1 MSGILKSCAV
11 RAPGFGDNRRQLL
24 EDLVVVTGARL
35 VSDEAGLGLDHV
47 QIEHLGRARRIEI
60 ERDSTAV
67 IGGAGDT
74 EQIAQRIALL
84 RRQADEVGAIAE
96 KAQFDERAA
105 RLAGGVALIRVGAS
119 TETEMKEKRS
129 RVEDALHATRAAVLE
144 GIAAGG
150 GVALLRARVALDD
163 LRLPTAAQQVGAQ
176 IVHRAV
182 EEPLRQIVS
191 GAGRD
196 PDVVLDAVLRL
207 TGSHG
212 FNAATDEFGDMIAM
226 GVIDPVKVTRL
237 ALVHAASI
245 AGLLLTTECLVAD
258 IAAPQPEG
266 VEGGMP

>member
-1 MSGILKSCAV
+1 
-11 RAPGFGDNRRQLL
+11 
-24 EDLVVVTGARL
+24 
-35 VSDEAGLGLDHV
+35 
-47 QIEHLGRARRIEI
+47 
-60 ERDSTAV
+60 
-67 IGGAGDT
+67 
-74 EQIAQRIALL
+74 
-84 RRQADEVGAIAE
+84 
-96 KAQFDERAA
+96 
-105 RLAGGVALIRVGAS
+105 
-119 TETEMKEKRS
+119 MKEKRS

-163 LRLPTAAQQVGAQ
+163 LRLPTAAQQVGGQ

-182 EEPLRQIVS
+182 EEPLRQIVA

-207 TGSHG
+207 PGSHG